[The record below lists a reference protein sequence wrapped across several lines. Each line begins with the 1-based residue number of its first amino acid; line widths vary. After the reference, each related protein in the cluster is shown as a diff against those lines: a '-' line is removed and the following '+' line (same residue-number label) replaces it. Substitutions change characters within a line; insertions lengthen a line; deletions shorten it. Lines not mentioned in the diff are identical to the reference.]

1 VPRKLIVSAD
11 DYGLSAAVNQAVEE
25 AHLQGFLSSTSVLVN
40 RPDSPAVAEASR
52 RCPDLEFGLHVN
64 LTLGRPVCDPGTVPT
79 LVDSSG
85 SFRRDIVRRAT
96 LRQVR
101 PEEVFREVR
110 AQVSRLVALGVRPLH
125 WDSHQN
131 VAYSPA
137 LVRPIAAACRAEGLR
152 CTRSPRAWIVDRGLP
167 PRLARWTN
175 RVRRPRRLY
184 TDAGCLV
191 SRAWLARSFAM
202 PDWRT
207 TPRLVRSGVD
217 YRGAWDEILA
227 SLPTGVAEV
236 IGHPVRVE
244 GARTGAASNAEPAGA
259 VDLSVLSDPAV
270 RVRLEASGVT
280 LIGFRD
286 LVR

>member
-1 VPRKLIVSAD
+1 VLRKLIVSAD
-11 DYGLSAAVNQAVEE
+11 DFGLSEGLNQAVEE
-25 AHLQGFLSSTSVLVN
+25 AHLHGLVSSTSVLVN
-40 RPDSPAVAEASR
+40 GPASPAVAEASK
-52 RCPDLEFGLHVN
+52 RCADLDFGLHVN
-64 LTLGRPVCDPGTVPT
+64 LTLGRPVSEPNTVPT

-85 SFRRDIVRRAT
+85 SFRRDVVRRAW

-110 AQVSRLVALGVRPLH
+110 AQVSRLVELGVRPVH

-152 CTRSPRAWIVDRGLP
+152 CTRSPRAWIVDRNFP
-167 PRLARWTN
+167 PRLARWKN
-175 RVRRPRRLY
+175 RARRPRRLFA
-184 TDAGCLV
+184 DAGCLV

-207 TPRLVRSGVD
+207 TPRLVRSNVD
-217 YRGAWDEILA
+217 YRGAWDEVLA
-227 SLPTGVAEV
+227 SLPPGVSEV
-236 IGHPVRVE
+236 IGHPAGVE
-244 GARTGAASNAEPAGA
+244 GVGASPSPNDAAPRA
-259 VDLSVLSDPAV
+259 VDFSVLSDPAV
-270 RVRLEASGVT
+270 RRRLEAGGVT
-280 LIGFRD
+280 LIRFRD

>member
-1 VPRKLIVSAD
+1 VTD
-11 DYGLSAAVNQAVEE
+11 
-25 AHLQGFLSSTSVLVN
+25 
-40 RPDSPAVAEASR
+40 ASK
-52 RCPDLEFGLHVN
+52 RCPDLEFGVHVN
-64 LTLGRPVCDPGTVPT
+64 LTLGRPVSEPDAVPT

-85 SFRRDIVRRAT
+85 SFRRDVVRRAS
-96 LRQVR
+96 LRLVR
-101 PEEVFREVR
+101 PEEVVREVR

-131 VAYSPA
+131 IAYSPA

-152 CTRSPRAWIVDRGLP
+152 CTRSPRAWVVDRRVP
-167 PRLARWTN
+167 PRLARWKN
-175 RVRRPRRLY
+175 RARRPRRLY
-184 TDAGCLV
+184 TDVGCLV

-217 YRGAWDEILA
+217 YRSAWDEVLA
-227 SLPTGVAEV
+227 SLPIGVAEV

-244 GARTGAASNAEPAGA
+244 DAATGEASNPAHRGA
-259 VDLSVLSDPAV
+259 VDLSVLLDPAV
-270 RVRLEASGVT
+270 RTRLEGGGVT

-286 LVR
+286 LFR